1 MPAAEKSYHLDVSA
15 YYFRLTSESVR
26 LYSNLDYK
34 HVTFSDVVNS
44 RSETVD
50 QIANRYTSDDMKE
63 HLRIIPTDGDK
74 VLEFTILKTSADNID
89 DAVITLAEALGSS
102 VKFADALSLML
113 YDFVVEANS
122 TEVLTKLGISADE
135 ARNYRKILKSNKS
148 AA

>member
-15 YYFRLTSESVR
+15 YYFRLTSESIR

-34 HVTFSDVVNS
+34 HVTFSDVVNL

-50 QIANRYTSDDMKE
+50 QIAIRYTSDDMKE

-89 DAVITLAEALGSS
+89 DAVIMLEEALGSS

>member
-15 YYFRLTSESVR
+15 YYFRLTSESIR

-50 QIANRYTSDDMKE
+50 QIAIRYTSDDMKE

-89 DAVITLAEALGSS
+89 DAVIMLEEALGSS

>member
-15 YYFRLTSESVR
+15 YYFRLTSESIR

-44 RSETVD
+44 RSEKVD
-50 QIANRYTSDDMKE
+50 QIAIRYTSDDMKE

-89 DAVITLAEALGSS
+89 DAVIMLEEALGSS